1 MLKIQPTVT
10 ELLVICVK
18 QKLQQHDM
26 TDGPQR
32 NIGGAGSAPT
42 SAASPLGDLELV
54 QKRQHHVYKA
64 KPVHLISL
72 EVCFELHP

>member
-1 MLKIQPTVT
+1 M

-42 SAASPLGDLELV
+42 SAAGPKGDLELV
-54 QKRQHHVYKA
+54 QKLQHRVYKA
-64 KPVHLISL
+64 KPVQLISPKL
-72 EVCFELHP
+72 CFELHP